1 MRRRL
6 AVLVL
11 FSVLP
16 SVSHAQSDIYAPLV
30 IQLPTG
36 ARPLAMGGWNASL
49 RDVDAAFG
57 NPAYAGTIT
66 STSFSLARYARGVH
80 SGTLSNHTT
89 IGVIGIAIGATYLD
103 YGALTPA
110 LDSTAFS
117 SAVLTDRGPYAAASL
132 AGSVALSMTFKG
144 FRWGIAG
151 TYLEERVE
159 SARASVV
166 AANLGVSK
174 DLTFANSTVGLV
186 IQNVG
191 PSLDAPSMDVELPMR
206 VALGIS
212 RATFPLNAFVD
223 LGLSGGIAVRR
234 DGFVSASAGG
244 ELSYVP
250 IEGIAF
256 AFRAG
261 ARRPDLR
268 AQEPLTVGL
277 GGAYDRLAVDYA
289 WEQMDGGGAHR
300 VSVRLR

>member
-1 MRRRL
+1 MRRL
-6 AVLVL
+6 TAALLLVAAGAA
-11 FSVLP
+11 P
-16 SVSHAQSDIYAPLV
+16 GQAQSDRYAPLV
-30 IQLPTG
+30 VQLPTG
-36 ARPLAMGGWNASL
+36 ARPLAMGGWNAST

-57 NPAYAGTIT
+57 NPAYAGTMV
-66 STSFSLARYARGVH
+66 STSLSLARYADGVNG
-80 SGTLSNHTT
+80 GTLSNQST
-89 IGVIGIAIGATYLD
+89 IGIIGIALGVTYLD

-110 LDSTAFS
+110 LDSLAFAS
-117 SAVLTDRGPYAAASL
+117 PVLAVRGPYTAASL

-144 FRWGIAG
+144 FRWGVAG

-159 SARASVV
+159 SARASVA

-174 DLTFANSTVGLV
+174 DITFGNATLGLV
-186 IQNVG
+186 VQHLG
-191 PSLDAPSMDVELPMR
+191 PSLHAPSGDIELPTR

-223 LGLSGGIAVRR
+223 AGLSGGAAVRR
-234 DGFVSASAGG
+234 DGFVSGSGGG

-261 ARRPDLR
+261 LRRPELR
-268 AQEPLTVGL
+268 AQQPLTAGL
-277 GGAYDRLAVDYA
+277 GATYDRLAIDYA
-289 WEQMDGGGAHR
+289 WEQIDDGGAHR